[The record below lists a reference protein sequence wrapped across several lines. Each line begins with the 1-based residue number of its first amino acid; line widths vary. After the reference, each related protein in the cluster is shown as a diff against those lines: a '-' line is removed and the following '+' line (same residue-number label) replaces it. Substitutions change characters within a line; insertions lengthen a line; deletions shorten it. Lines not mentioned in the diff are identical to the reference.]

1 MSKLVVLNI
10 DEGSFEQGFPVSLEI
25 SEDSPT
31 FFKEKVTLPP
41 APEIP
46 RLYQEWQDK
55 YRELGQKIRQLG
67 IPAFQLTNV
76 SVVENEKKA
85 RKELENALREWF
97 SQLAWEKL
105 QVRIEARTQLDESI
119 RIIVDTQNIYLKKLP
134 WHLWQLFN
142 NRPHAEFALKS
153 EHTLPNKPLK
163 RPVKILAI
171 FGGSEGLDLT
181 SDKKLISILDRQG
194 AKVTSLEQPRLSEL
208 NESLWKQHW
217 DILFFAGHSSS
228 AEEFKTGEIQIN
240 DSESIPLNLLE
251 HALKTAVKNGLKLAI
266 FNSCDG
272 LGLAHELRNVK
283 VPQMIVMRE
292 PVPDEVAREFLKYFL
307 EDFSQGHPL
316 YSAVR
321 NARQQL
327 QWMELKFPCATW
339 LPVICQNPAA
349 RPLVWANSP
358 IKFDIKKFLDKI
370 TPVNGIILGTLL
382 GASVISILYQIL
394 IEKPESGIVPPTVI
408 KKEVE
413 TLPDLVELG
422 ERFSWGEKIMIRTNS
437 NQQKQKGIEAFDKK
451 YYEQSI
457 THFYDSL
464 QNNPNN
470 DPETL
475 IYLNNAVA
483 MKPLQSYKLPVAS
496 GIIPKSCY
504 IQNPK
509 PLKIAVVAPNILN
522 TQTDI
527 NQDVLR
533 GVAQAQNEINSNC
546 GIAGRLLQVIIAD
559 DNDVPNISVN
569 VAKKLSEQNDILAVV
584 GHYSSS
590 ATLKVGA
597 IYERNQ
603 MVAISPS
610 STAVRRS
617 PDKEDGINLSKYV
630 FRTPSNDGIAI
641 KNLVNYMVNTL
652 GHRKAAIAYDS
663 TGVYS
668 NKFREEFKKELESPQ
683 VNGEFIDIPEC
694 DLYNNFNIENC
705 LGKANQIVKVLALV
719 PETATTFNKALDII
733 DSNKDDNLTLLGGDS
748 LHNKTIEDEGEKAK
762 NLVFAI
768 PWFPDEAN
776 PTPFE
781 KNAQELW
788 NIQNTQMSWRSA
800 MSYDATMAII
810 EGLRRMGN
818 NPTRQGLQQVL
829 SASDF
834 SAEGAAGKIEFD
846 ENGDRRI
853 TDERKITSENDAKL
867 NVLVRVKCESQNT
880 CKFVRVPQQ

>member
-46 RLYQEWQDK
+46 RLYQEWQAK

-76 SVVENEKKA
+76 SVVENEKTA
-85 RKELENALREWF
+85 RNKLKEALLEWF

-119 RIIVDTQNIYLKKLP
+119 RVIVDTHDIYLKKLP

-153 EHTLPNKPLK
+153 EYAPPTEALK

-181 SDKKLISILDRQG
+181 SDKELISILNRQG
-194 AKVTSLEQPRLSEL
+194 ARVTSLEQPRLSEL
-208 NESLWKQHW
+208 DESLWKQHW

-228 AEEFKTGEIQIN
+228 VEEFKTGEIQIN
-240 DSESIPLNLLE
+240 DSESIPLNLLQY
-251 HALKTAVKNGLKLAI
+251 ALKIAVKNGLKLAI

-272 LGLAHELRNVK
+272 LGLAHELRNVG

-307 EDFSQGHPL
+307 ENFSQGHPL

-321 NARQQL
+321 NARQRL
-327 QWMELKFPCATW
+327 QWMEFKFPCATW

-358 IKFDIKKFLDKI
+358 IKFNPKKNLDKI
-370 TPVNGIILGTLL
+370 APFSGIVIGALL
-382 GASVISILYQIL
+382 GVSVISILIN
-394 IEKPESGIVPPTVI
+394 IIKPP
-408 KKEVE
+408 KEVVSNTQQE
-413 TLPDLVELG
+413 PLVDKEDILPELVDLG
-422 ERFSWGEKIMIRTNS
+422 QRFSWGEKILIPSNS
-437 NQQKQKGIEAFDKK
+437 NNLKEKGVAAFANKN
-451 YYEQSI
+451 YQQSI
-457 THFYDSL
+457 DYFQKSL
-464 QNNPNN
+464 KQNPNN
-470 DPETL
+470 PETL

-483 MKPLQSYKLPVAS
+483 MIPSESYKLPVAS
-496 GIIPKSCY
+496 GVIPKSCD
-504 IQNPK
+504 IQSPK
-509 PLKIAVVAPNILN
+509 PLKIAVIAPGIQG

-533 GVAQAQNEINSNC
+533 GVAQAQNKINSNC
-546 GIAGRLLQVIIAD
+546 GIKRRLLQVIIAD

-569 VAKKLSEQNDILAVV
+569 VAKKLSEQEDILAVV

-590 ATLKVGA
+590 ATLKA
-597 IYERNQ
+597 AKIYAQNQ
-603 MVAISPS
+603 MVTVSPS

-617 PDKEDGINLSKYV
+617 LDEEDGINLSKYV
-630 FRTPSNDGIAI
+630 FRTPSNDGIAV

-663 TGVYS
+663 KGVYS
-668 NKFREEFKKELESPQ
+668 KQFREEFKKELESPQ
-683 VNGEFIDIPEC
+683 LNGEFIDLPEC
-694 DLYNNFNIENC
+694 DLFNNSNIENC
-705 LGKANQIVKVLALV
+705 LDKANQTVKVLALV
-719 PETATTFNKALDII
+719 PETATTLNKAMKII
-733 DSNKDDNLTLLGGDS
+733 DSNKDSNLTLLGGDS
-748 LHNKTIEDEGEKAK
+748 LHNKTLEDRGEKAK

-768 PWFPDEAN
+768 PWFQNEAN
-776 PTPFE
+776 PSSFE
-781 KNAQELW
+781 KNAQKLW
-788 NIQNTQMSWRSA
+788 NTPNTQMSWRSA
-800 MSYDATMAII
+800 MSYDATKAII
-810 EGLRRMGN
+810 EGLRRMDN
-818 NPTRQGLQQVL
+818 NPTRERLQQVL
-829 SASDF
+829 SAPDF
-834 SAEGAAGKIEFD
+834 SAPGAAGKVEFD
-846 ENGDRRI
+846 ENGDR
-853 TDERKITSENDAKL
+853 KITPENNAEL
-867 NVLVRVKCESQNT
+867 NVLVRVKCYTQTSQNT

>member
-46 RLYQEWQDK
+46 RLYQEWQAK

-76 SVVENEKKA
+76 SVVENEKTA
-85 RKELENALREWF
+85 RNKLKEALLEWF

-119 RIIVDTQNIYLKKLP
+119 RVIVDTHDIYLKKLP

-142 NRPHAEFALKS
+142 NRPPHAEFALKS
-153 EHTLPNKPLK
+153 EHAPPTEALK

-181 SDKKLISILDRQG
+181 SDKELISILNRQG
-194 AKVTSLEQPRLSEL
+194 ARVTSLEQPRLSEL
-208 NESLWKQHW
+208 DESLWKQHW

-228 AEEFKTGEIQIN
+228 VEEFKTGEIQIN
-240 DSESIPLNLLE
+240 DSESIPLNLLQY
-251 HALKTAVKNGLKLAI
+251 ALKIAVKNGLKLAI

-272 LGLAHELRNVK
+272 LGLAHELRNVG

-307 EDFSQGHPL
+307 ENFSQGHPL

-321 NARQQL
+321 NARQRL
-327 QWMELKFPCATW
+327 QWMEFKFPCATW

-349 RPLVWANSP
+349 RALVWANSP
-358 IKFDIKKFLDKI
+358 IKLDKRKFLDKI
-370 TPVNGIILGTLL
+370 APVSRIILGCLL
-382 GASVISILYQIL
+382 GVSVISILIPIFKAPSETKL
-394 IEKPESGIVPPTVI
+394 TLSPPEKVD
-408 KKEVE
+408 
-413 TLPDLVELG
+413 TLPDLG
-422 ERFSWGEKIMIRTNS
+422 GRFSWGEKILIPSNS
-437 NQQKQKGIEAFDKK
+437 NNLKQKGVEAFEEKNYNNSIK
-451 YYEQSI
+451 YFYE
-457 THFYDSL
+457 SL
-464 QNNPNN
+464 QNNNN

-483 MKPLQSYKLPVAS
+483 MEPSESHKLPVAS
-496 GIIPKSCY
+496 RVTPKSC
-504 IQNPK
+504 IIPNPK
-509 PLKIAVVAPNILN
+509 PLKIAVVAPSILN
-522 TQTDI
+522 TQTKI
-527 NQDVLR
+527 NEEVLR
-533 GVAQAQNEINSNC
+533 GVAQAQNKINSNC
-546 GIAGRLLQVIIAD
+546 GIAGRLLQVVIAD
-559 DNDVPNISVN
+559 DNDVSNTSVN
-569 VAKKLSEQNDILAVV
+569 VAKKLSEQKDILAVV

-590 ATLKVGA
+590 ATLKA
-597 IYERNQ
+597 AKIYEQNQ
-603 MVAISPS
+603 MVTVSPS

-663 TGVYS
+663 KGVYS
-668 NKFREEFKKELESPQ
+668 KKFREEFKKELESPQ
-683 VNGEFIDIPEC
+683 LNGEFIDLPEC
-694 DLYNNFNIENC
+694 DLFNNSNIENC
-705 LGKANQIVKVLALV
+705 LDKANQTVKVLALV
-719 PETATTFNKALDII
+719 PETATTLNKAMKII
-733 DSNKDDNLTLLGGDS
+733 DSNKDSNLTLLGGDS
-748 LHNKTIEDEGEKAK
+748 LHNKTLEDRGEKAK

-768 PWFPDEAN
+768 PWFQDEAN
-776 PTPFE
+776 PSLFE

-788 NIQNTQMSWRSA
+788 NTQNTQMSWRSA
-800 MSYDATMAII
+800 MSYDAAKAII
-810 EGLRRMGN
+810 EGLRRLGN
-818 NPTRQGLQQVL
+818 NPTRQELQQVL

-834 SAEGAAGKIEFD
+834 FAEGAAGNVEF
-846 ENGDRRI
+846 ENGDR
-853 TDERKITSENDAKL
+853 KITPENNAEL
-867 NVLVRVKCESQNT
+867 NVLVRVKCYTQTSQNT